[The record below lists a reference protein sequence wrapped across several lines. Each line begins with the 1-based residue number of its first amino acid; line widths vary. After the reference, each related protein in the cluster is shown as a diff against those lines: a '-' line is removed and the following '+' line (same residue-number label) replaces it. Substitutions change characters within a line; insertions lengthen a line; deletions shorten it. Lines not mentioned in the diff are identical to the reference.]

1 MDSRSETHPIIAD
14 AQASNGSTKRQ
25 DIIAGATDVFLRL
38 GYGAASMEGI
48 AQAAGVSK
56 QTIYAH
62 FDGKDALFEAII
74 HEKCDELR
82 IPAVPSGDTD
92 ESLETVLFRIAQAFL
107 KSVLSRK
114 NVRLFRIIVS
124 ECGRFPELA
133 DAFYRSGPRS
143 AVAQLARYLETA
155 RDAGEIAI
163 GDPVQAAEL
172 FFAMLRGDIYMR
184 RLMGIDTDMD
194 EAEAANY
201 ARFVVDSYM
210 RAVAGAT
217 LAV

>member
-1 MDSRSETHPIIAD
+1 MSSVQPAAVAESVNDSP
-14 AQASNGSTKRQ
+14 KRR
-25 DIIAGATDVFLRL
+25 DIIAGATEVFLRL

-62 FDGKDALFEAII
+62 FDGKDALFAAII
-74 HEKCDELR
+74 REKCDELR
-82 IPAVPSGDTD
+82 IPAVSAGDGD
-92 ESLETVLFRIAQAFL
+92 APVAAVLFGIAQAFM

-133 DAFYRSGPRS
+133 DAFYRSGPHS
-143 AVAQLARYLETA
+143 AAQQLARYLETA
-155 RDAGEIAI
+155 RDADEIRLD
-163 GDPVQAAEL
+163 DPVRAAEL

-184 RLMGIDTDMD
+184 RLMGVDNDMD
-194 EAEAANY
+194 DAKAADY
-201 ARFVVDSYM
+201 ARYVVESYL
-210 RAVAGAT
+210 RAVAEGGNA
-217 LAV
+217 APR